1 MRARC
6 SARNGCHEANVDM
19 AKDETYGAARSAFA

>member
-6 SARNGCHEANVDM
+6 SARNGCHAANVDR
-19 AKDETYGAARSAFA
+19 AKDETYGAVLSSFA